1 MVAILGYSRPQ
12 ILAAVQQMYT
22 AVADAPGSPFHFPVG
37 AAASRRLGYPPEQ
50 LALLPAEVR
59 DAFAGVG
66 YPFRAGAIHSGDRV
80 LDIGAG
86 AGGDALIA
94 RRLAGPQGSVIAL
107 DLTAAMTRRLR
118 QATERHAIQGLGVV
132 QGSAEQLPLPD
143 ASIDSISSNGA
154 LNLVPDKRRAVAEMF
169 RVLKP
174 HGRVQLAD
182 VVIHRPVSV
191 DCHEDPRLWV
201 ECVVG
206 ATVKEELVALFEEA
220 GFEEVSVVGSH
231 DYFALSPSAQ
241 TRELAAGFGAHS
253 VEIGMRRGGTAPNGL
268 QRWGR
273 RLDPRRW
280 LRLWYRRGLLGMLAF
295 LLALLSCYGT
305 LALVAL
311 LPLLGVH
318 LALDEGLWAGAIA
331 VFALLTLAVVAS
343 GLRLHRRP
351 WPVLAGLAGTSLV
364 LYALYV
370 DYSMLVELSG
380 FVLLAG
386 AVAWDLRQR
395 RRHEASM
402 LGLTD
407 TNPGKSHGR
416 QEGTSKK
423 KRGNR
428 RA

>member
-12 ILAAVQQMYT
+12 ILAAVQHMYT
-22 AVADAPGSPFHFPVG
+22 IVAKAPDSPFHFPVG
-37 AAASRRLGYPPEQ
+37 DEASRRLGYSPEH
-50 LALLPAEVR
+50 LAPLPADVR
-59 DAFAGVG
+59 EAFAGVG
-66 YPFRAGAIHSGDRV
+66 CPFRADAIRRGDRV
-80 LDIGAG
+80 LDVGAG
-86 AGGDALIA
+86 AGGDAIIA
-94 RRLAGPQGSVIAL
+94 HHLAGPQGRVIAL

-118 QATERHAIQGLGVV
+118 QATQRHAIDRLGVM

-143 ASIDSISSNGA
+143 ASIDSITSNGA

-191 DCHEDPRLWV
+191 DCHDDPRLWV

-220 GFEEVSVVGSH
+220 GFEEVKVVGTH

-241 TRELAAGFGAHS
+241 TREIAAGFGAHS
-253 VEIGMRRGGTAPNGL
+253 VEIGMRRGAAKPSPL
-268 QRWGR
+268 LRWGH

-295 LLALLSCYGT
+295 LLALASCYGT

-318 LALDEGLWAGAIA
+318 LALDEGLWAGVIA
-331 VFALLTLAVVAS
+331 GFVLVTLVAVAS
-343 GLRLHRRP
+343 GVRRYGAYWPALLAAGGSALVLHALFIDYR
-351 WPVLAGLAGTSLV
+351 VVGELAGFLL
-364 LYALYV
+364 
-370 DYSMLVELSG
+370 
-380 FVLLAG
+380 LLAG
-386 AVAWDLRQR
+386 AAWDLVLR
-395 RRHEASM
+395 RRHEASL
-402 LGLTD
+402 LGLT
-407 TNPGKSHGR
+407 
-416 QEGTSKK
+416 
-423 KRGNR
+423 
-428 RA
+428 

>member
-22 AVADAPGSPFHFPVG
+22 AVADAPASPFHFPVG
-37 AAASRRLGYPPEQ
+37 AEASRRLGYPPER
-50 LALLPAEVR
+50 LAQLPAEVR
-59 DAFAGVG
+59 EAFAGVG
-66 YPFRAGAIHSGDRV
+66 YPFRAGAIRPGDRV

-94 RRLAGPQGSVIAL
+94 RQLAGPQGRVIAL
-107 DLTAAMTRRLR
+107 DLTAAMTRRLQ
-118 QATERHAIQGLGVV
+118 QASERHAIDRLGVV

-143 ASIDSISSNGA
+143 ASIDSITSNGA

-206 ATVKEELVALFEEA
+206 ATVKEELLALFEEA
-220 GFEEVSVVGSH
+220 GFEEVRVVGSH
-231 DYFALSPSAQ
+231 DYFSLSPSAQ
-241 TRELAAGFGAHS
+241 TREVAVGFGAHS
-253 VEIGMRRGGTAPNGL
+253 VELAMRRGAAKPAWI
-268 QRWGR
+268 QRWGC

-280 LRLWYRRGLLGMLAF
+280 LRLWYRRGLLGMLAY

-318 LALDEGLWAGAIA
+318 LTLDDGLWAGAIA
-331 VFALLTLAVVAS
+331 TLALLALASVAV
-343 GLRLHRRP
+343 GMRRHRVP
-351 WPVLAGLAGTSLV
+351 WPTLVGVIGSL
-364 LYALYV
+364 LILHALFV
-370 DYSMLVELSG
+370 DYSMAQELSG
-380 FVLLAG
+380 FVVLAG
-386 AVAWDLRQR
+386 AVGWDLHQR
-395 RRHEASM
+395 RRHEARV
-402 LGLTD
+402 LGLD
-407 TNPGKSHGR
+407 
-416 QEGTSKK
+416 KK
-423 KRGNR
+423 KERDPG

>member
-12 ILAAVQQMYT
+12 ILAAVQEMYT
-22 AVADAPGSPFHFPVG
+22 AVADSPTSPFHFPVG
-37 AAASRRLGYPPEQ
+37 SEASRRLGYPPER
-50 LALLPAEVR
+50 LAALPSEIR

-66 YPFRAGAIHSGDRV
+66 YPFHAEAIRRGDRV

-94 RRLAGPQGSVIAL
+94 RQLAGPQGRVIAL
-107 DLTAAMTRRLR
+107 DLTAAMTRRLQ
-118 QATERHAIQGLGVV
+118 QATERHGIEGLAVV

-143 ASIDSISSNGA
+143 ASIDSITSNGA
-154 LNLVPDKRRAVAEMF
+154 LNLVPDKRRAVKEMF

-206 ATVKEELVALFEEA
+206 ATVEEELLALFEEA
-220 GFEEVSVVGSH
+220 GFEDISVVDSH
-231 DYFALSPSAQ
+231 DYFALSPSPQ
-241 TRELAAGFGAHS
+241 TREIAASFGAHS
-253 VEIGMRRGGTAPNGL
+253 VEIGMRRGATSPAWA
-268 QRWGR
+268 QRWRR

-280 LRLWYRRGLLGMLAF
+280 LRLWYRRGLFGMLA
-295 LLALLSCYGT
+295 LILALLSCYGT
-305 LALVAL
+305 LALVVL

-318 LALDEGLWAGAIA
+318 LVLDEGLWAGAIA
-331 VFALLTLAVVAS
+331 TLALVTLASVAA
-343 GLRLHRRP
+343 GIRRHRTP
-351 WPVLAGLAGTSLV
+351 WPTLVGAVGSL
-364 LYALYV
+364 LILHALFV
-370 DYSMLVELSG
+370 DYSMAQELSG
-380 FVLLAG
+380 FVLLAA

-395 RRHEASM
+395 RRHEASV
-402 LGLTD
+402 LGLKD
-407 TNPGKSHGR
+407 S
-416 QEGTSKK
+416 EEK
-423 KRGNR
+423 KRDLG

>member
-22 AVADAPGSPFHFPVG
+22 AVADAPTSPFHFPVG
-37 AAASRRLGYPPEQ
+37 ADASRRLGYPPER
-50 LALLPAEVR
+50 LAQLPAEVR

-66 YPFRAGAIHSGDRV
+66 YPFRAAAIRRGDRV

-94 RRLAGPQGSVIAL
+94 RQLVGPQGRVIAL
-107 DLTAAMTRRLR
+107 DLTAAMTRRLQ
-118 QATERHAIQGLGVV
+118 QASERHDIEGLAVV

-143 ASIDSISSNGA
+143 ASIDSITSNGA
-154 LNLVPDKRRAVAEMF
+154 LNLVPDKRRAVVEMF

-220 GFEEVSVVGSH
+220 GFEEVRVVGSH

-241 TRELAAGFGAHS
+241 TREIAAGFGAHS
-253 VEIGMRRGGTAPNGL
+253 VELAMRRGAVRPAWF
-268 QRWGR
+268 QRWRR

-280 LRLWYRRGLLGMLAF
+280 LRLGYRRGLLGMLAY

-331 VFALLTLAVVAS
+331 AFVLLTLAVVAS
-343 GLRLHRRP
+343 GLRLHHRP
-351 WPVLAGLAGTSLV
+351 WPVLVGLAGTFLV
-364 LYALYV
+364 LYALFV
-370 DYSMLVELSG
+370 DYSMLVELGG
-380 FVLLAG
+380 FVLLAS
-386 AVAWDLRQR
+386 AVAWDICER
-395 RRHEASM
+395 RRHEAKM
-402 LGLTD
+402 LGLTSM
-407 TNPGKSHGR
+407 NPDASPPP
-416 QEGTSKK
+416 
-423 KRGNR
+423 
-428 RA
+428 

>member
-22 AVADAPGSPFHFPVG
+22 VVANAPASPFHFPVG
-37 AAASRRLGYPPEQ
+37 AEASRRLGYPPEQ
-50 LALLPAEVR
+50 LAQLPAEVR

-66 YPFRAGAIHSGDRV
+66 YPFRAGAIRRGDRV

-86 AGGDALIA
+86 AGNDALIA
-94 RRLAGPQGSVIAL
+94 CQLVGPQGQVIAL

-118 QATERHAIQGLGVV
+118 QASKRHAIERLGVV

-143 ASIDSISSNGA
+143 ASIDSITSNGA

-220 GFEEVSVVGSH
+220 GFEEINVVGRH

-241 TRELAAGFGAHS
+241 TREVAAGFGAHS

-280 LRLWYRRGLLGMLAF
+280 LRLWYRRGLLGILAF
-295 LLALLSCYGT
+295 ALALLSCYGT
-305 LALVAL
+305 LALIVL
-311 LPLLGVH
+311 LPLLGAH
-318 LALDEGLWAGAIA
+318 LALDEGLWAGTIA
-331 VFALLTLAVVAS
+331 AFVLLTLAVVAA
-343 GLRLHRRP
+343 GIRRHRNP
-351 WPVLAGLAGTSLV
+351 APALMAAGGSALV
-364 LYALYV
+364 LHALFL
-370 DYSMLVELSG
+370 DYRMLVEFSG
-380 FVLLAG
+380 FLLLLAG
-386 AVAWDLRQR
+386 VGWDIVLR
-395 RRHEASM
+395 RRWEASV
-402 LGLTD
+402 LGL
-407 TNPGKSHGR
+407 K
-416 QEGTSKK
+416 
-423 KRGNR
+423 
-428 RA
+428 

>member
-22 AVADAPGSPFHFPVG
+22 TVANAPDSPFHFPVG
-37 AAASRRLGYPPEQ
+37 VEASRRLGYPPDQ
-50 LALLPAEVR
+50 LALLPAEVG

-66 YPFRAGAIHSGDRV
+66 YPFRAEAIRTGDRV

-86 AGGDALIA
+86 AGADALIA
-94 RRLAGPQGSVIAL
+94 HQLAGPQGQVIAL
-107 DLTAAMTRRLR
+107 DLTAAMTRRLH
-118 QATERHAIQGLGVV
+118 QAAKRHAIQRLGVV

-143 ASIDSISSNGA
+143 ASIDCISSNGA

-174 HGRVQLAD
+174 HGRLQLAD
-182 VVIHRPVSV
+182 VVIHHPVSV

-206 ATVKEELVALFEEA
+206 ATVKEELVALFEEV
-220 GFEEVSVVGSH
+220 GFEDVAVVGSH
-231 DYFALSPSAQ
+231 DYFSLSPSAQ
-241 TRELAAGFGAHS
+241 TREVAAGFGAHS
-253 VEIGMRRGGTAPNGL
+253 VELRMRRGDTAPSRV

-280 LRLWYRRGLLGMLAF
+280 LRLWYRRGLLGILAF

-318 LALDEGLWAGAIA
+318 LALDEGLWAGTIA
-331 VFALLTLAVVAS
+331 AFVLFTLAFVAS
-343 GLRLHRRP
+343 GLRLHRRA
-351 WPVLAGLAGTSLV
+351 WPTLAGLAGSLLV
-364 LYALYV
+364 LYALFV
-370 DYSMLVELSG
+370 DYSMALELIG

-395 RRHEASM
+395 RRYEATV
-402 LGLTD
+402 LGLAD
-407 TNPGKSHGR
+407 
-416 QEGTSKK
+416 
-423 KRGNR
+423 R
-428 RA
+428 RPT

>member
-22 AVADAPGSPFHFPVG
+22 AVADSPASPFHFPVG
-37 AAASRRLGYPPEQ
+37 DEASRRLGYPPEQ
-50 LALLPAEVR
+50 LAQLPPEVR

-66 YPFRAGAIHSGDRV
+66 YPFRAEAVRRGDRV

-86 AGGDALIA
+86 AGNDALIA
-94 RRLAGPQGSVIAL
+94 CQLVGPQGRVIAL
-107 DLTAAMTRRLR
+107 DLTAAMTRRLQ
-118 QATERHAIQGLGVV
+118 QASERHAIDRLGVV

-143 ASIDSISSNGA
+143 ASIDSITSNGA

-206 ATVKEELVALFEEA
+206 ATVKEELIALFEEA
-220 GFEEVSVVGSH
+220 GFEDVSVLGSH
-231 DYFALSPSAQ
+231 DYFALSPSDQ
-241 TRELAAGFGAHS
+241 TREVAAGFGAHS
-253 VEIGMRRGGTAPNGL
+253 VEIGMRRGGSTPSGL

-280 LRLWYRRGLLGMLAF
+280 LRRWYRRGLLGLLAF
-295 LLALLSCYGT
+295 ALALLSCYGT
-305 LALVAL
+305 LVLAVLM
-311 LPLLGVH
+311 PLLGVH

-331 VFALLTLAVVAS
+331 TFVLLTLVVLAS
-343 GLRLHRRP
+343 GLRMHRRP
-351 WPVLAGLAGTSLV
+351 WPVLVGLAGTFLV
-364 LYALYV
+364 LYALFV
-370 DYSMLVELSG
+370 DYSVLVELGG

-386 AVAWDLRQR
+386 AVAWDIRER
-395 RRHEASM
+395 RRHEARV

-407 TNPGKSHGR
+407 RKPGE
-416 QEGTSKK
+416 Q
-423 KRGNR
+423 
-428 RA
+428 

>member
-22 AVADAPGSPFHFPVG
+22 VVANAPASLFHFPVG
-37 AAASRRLGYPPEQ
+37 AEASRRLGYPPEQ
-50 LALLPAEVR
+50 LAQLPAEVR

-66 YPFRAGAIHSGDRV
+66 YPFRAGAIRRGDRV

-86 AGGDALIA
+86 AGNDALIA
-94 RRLAGPQGSVIAL
+94 CQLVGPQGQVIAL

-118 QATERHAIQGLGVV
+118 QASQRHAIDRLGVV

-143 ASIDSISSNGA
+143 ASIDCISSNGA

-206 ATVKEELVALFEEA
+206 ATVKEELIALFEEA
-220 GFEEVSVVGSH
+220 GFEEISVLGSH

-241 TRELAAGFGAHS
+241 TREVAAGFGAHS
-253 VEIGMRRGGTAPNGL
+253 VEIGMRRGGTAPNWL
-268 QRWGR
+268 QRWCR

-305 LALVAL
+305 LAMVAL

-318 LALDEGLWAGAIA
+318 LVLDEGLWAGAITGF
-331 VFALLTLAVVAS
+331 VLVTLVAVAS
-343 GLRLHRRP
+343 GIRRYRAYLP
-351 WPVLAGLAGTSLV
+351 TLLAAGGSALV
-364 LYALYV
+364 LYALFI
-370 DYSMLVELSG
+370 DYQVLVELTG
-380 FVLLAG
+380 FLLLLAG
-386 AVAWDLRQR
+386 AAWDFVLR
-395 RRHEASM
+395 RRHEASL
-402 LGLTD
+402 LGL
-407 TNPGKSHGR
+407 
-416 QEGTSKK
+416 
-423 KRGNR
+423 
-428 RA
+428 A

>member
-12 ILAAVQQMYT
+12 IMAAVQQMYT
-22 AVADAPGSPFHFPVG
+22 AVAEAPATPFHFPVG
-37 AAASRRLGYPPEQ
+37 AEASRRLGYPPEQ
-50 LALLPAEVR
+50 LAPLPAEVR

-66 YPFRAGAIHSGDRV
+66 YPFRAGAIQPGDRV

-94 RRLAGPQGSVIAL
+94 HRLAGPQGRVIAL

-118 QATERHAIQGLGVV
+118 QATERHAIERLGVV

-143 ASIDSISSNGA
+143 ASIDCISSNGA

-206 ATVKEELVALFEEA
+206 ATVEEELLALFEEA
-220 GFEEVSVVGSH
+220 GFEEVTVVGSH

-241 TRELAAGFGAHS
+241 TREIAAGFGAHS
-253 VEIGMRRGGTAPNGL
+253 VEIGMRRGGSAPSWL
-268 QRWGR
+268 QRWCR

-280 LRLWYRRGLLGMLAF
+280 MRLWYRRGLLGILAL

-305 LALVAL
+305 LALLLL

-318 LALDEGLWAGAIA
+318 LAFDEGLWAGAIA
-331 VFALLTLAVVAS
+331 ALALLTLASVVA
-343 GLRLHRRP
+343 GLRRHSTP
-351 WPVLAGLAGTSLV
+351 WPSLV
-364 LYALYV
+364 GSVGTLLVLHALFV
-370 DYSMLVELSG
+370 DYSMTQEFSG
-380 FVLLAG
+380 FLLLG
-386 AVAWDLRQR
+386 VAVAWDIRER
-395 RRHEASM
+395 RRHEARV
-402 LGLTD
+402 LGLAEATLAER
-407 TNPGKSHGR
+407 P
-416 QEGTSKK
+416 
-423 KRGNR
+423 
-428 RA
+428 

>member
-22 AVADAPGSPFHFPVG
+22 AVANAPGSPFHFPVG
-37 AAASRRLGYPPEQ
+37 AEASRRLGYPPEQ
-50 LALLPAEVR
+50 LAQLPAEVR
-59 DAFAGVG
+59 EAFAGVG
-66 YPFRAGAIHSGDRV
+66 YPFRAGAIHAGDRV

-86 AGGDALIA
+86 AGADALIA
-94 RRLAGPQGSVIAL
+94 RRLVGPQGQVIAL

-118 QATERHAIQGLGVV
+118 QASDRHAIERLGVV

-143 ASIDSISSNGA
+143 ASIDAITSNGA

-206 ATVKEELVALFEEA
+206 ATVKEELIALFEEA
-220 GFEEVSVVGSH
+220 GFEEVSVVGHH
-231 DYFALSPSAQ
+231 DYFALSPSTQ
-241 TRELAAGFGAHS
+241 TREVAAGFGAHS
-253 VEIGMRRGGTAPNGL
+253 VELAMRRGAAKPSWH
-268 QRWGR
+268 QRWR
-273 RLDPRRW
+273 HRLDPRRW
-280 LRLWYRRGLLGMLAF
+280 LRLWSRRGLLGMLAY

-318 LALDEGLWAGAIA
+318 LTLDEGLWAGAIA
-331 VFALLTLAVVAS
+331 AFVLLTLAVVAS

-351 WPVLAGLAGTSLV
+351 WPALVGLAGTLLV
-364 LYALYV
+364 LHALFV
-370 DYSMLVELSG
+370 DYSMAQELSG

-386 AVAWDLRQR
+386 AVVWDIRLR
-395 RRHEASM
+395 RRAEADL
-402 LGLTD
+402 LGLQ
-407 TNPGKSHGR
+407 GR
-416 QEGTSKK
+416 DE
-423 KRGNR
+423 KRR
-428 RA
+428 DRSRA

>member
-22 AVADAPGSPFHFPVG
+22 AVATTPASPFHFPVG
-37 AAASRRLGYPPEQ
+37 AEASRRLGYPPER
-50 LALLPAEVR
+50 LAELPTEVSE
-59 DAFAGVG
+59 AFAGVG
-66 YPFRAGAIHSGDRV
+66 CPFRAEAIRRGDRV

-86 AGGDALIA
+86 AGGDAFIA
-94 RRLAGPQGSVIAL
+94 HQLAGPQGQVIAL
-107 DLTAAMTRRLR
+107 DLTAAMTRRIN
-118 QATERHAIQGLGVV
+118 QAAERHAIDRLAVV

-143 ASIDSISSNGA
+143 ASIDSITSNGA

-206 ATVKEELVALFEEA
+206 ATVKEELLALFEEA

-241 TRELAAGFGAHS
+241 TREIAAGFGAHS
-253 VEIGMRRGGTAPNGL
+253 VEIAMRRGAARPAWPL
-268 QRWGR
+268 RWWR

-280 LRLWYRRGLLGMLAF
+280 LRLWYRRGLLGVMAY

-305 LALVAL
+305 LALLAL

-331 VFALLTLAVVAS
+331 VLVLLTLATLAT
-343 GLRLHRRP
+343 GIPRHQTP
-351 WPVLAGLAGTSLV
+351 WPALAGSGAALIV
-364 LYALYV
+364 LYALFI
-370 DYSMLVELSG
+370 DYSILVELSG
-380 FVLLAG
+380 FVLLAA
-386 AVAWDLRQR
+386 AVSWDIRLRRQR
-395 RRHEASM
+395 EAEQ
-402 LGLTD
+402 LGL
-407 TNPGKSHGR
+407 
-416 QEGTSKK
+416 
-423 KRGNR
+423 GNT
-428 RA
+428 AN

>member
-22 AVADAPGSPFHFPVG
+22 AVAEAPGSPFHFPVG
-37 AAASRRLGYPPEQ
+37 AEASRRLGYPPEQ
-50 LALLPAEVR
+50 LSQLPAEVR

-66 YPFRAGAIHSGDRV
+66 YPFRAEAIHPGDRV

-94 RRLAGPQGSVIAL
+94 RQLTGPQGRVIAL
-107 DLTAAMTRRLR
+107 DLTAAMTRRLQQVSDR
-118 QATERHAIQGLGVV
+118 HSFERLGVV
-132 QGSAEQLPLPD
+132 QASAEQLPLPD
-143 ASIDSISSNGA
+143 ASIDCISSNGA

-206 ATVKEELVALFEEA
+206 ATVKEELIALFEEA
-220 GFEEVSVVGSH
+220 GFEEVTVLGSH

-241 TRELAAGFGAHS
+241 TREVAAGFGAHS
-253 VEIGMRRGGTAPNGL
+253 VEIGMRRGGTTPSWM
-268 QRWGR
+268 QRWRR

-280 LRLWYRRGLLGMLAF
+280 LRLCHRRGLLGMLAF

-318 LALDEGLWAGAIA
+318 LALDEGLWASAIA
-331 VFALLTLAVVAS
+331 AFVLLTLAVVAS

-351 WPVLAGLAGTSLV
+351 WPVLASLAGTFLV
-364 LYALYV
+364 LYALFV
-370 DYSMLVELSG
+370 DYSVLVELGG

-386 AVAWDLRQR
+386 SVVWDIVLR
-395 RRHEASM
+395 RRWEANV
-402 LGLTD
+402 LGL
-407 TNPGKSHGR
+407 K
-416 QEGTSKK
+416 
-423 KRGNR
+423 
-428 RA
+428 